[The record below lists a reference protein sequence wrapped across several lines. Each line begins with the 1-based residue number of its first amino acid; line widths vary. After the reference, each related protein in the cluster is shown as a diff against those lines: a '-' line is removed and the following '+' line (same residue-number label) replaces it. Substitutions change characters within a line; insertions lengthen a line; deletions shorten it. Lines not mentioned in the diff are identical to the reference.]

1 MAWVYLTRP
10 TTASPWW
17 TSARP
22 SLRTSNSGGA
32 TASNGKRIFAPL
44 NADGVGV
51 FDPSDNSFAL
61 VDISSTISTDFKFA
75 GAATAS
81 NGKIIFSPYTADGVG
96 VFDPTDNSFALVD
109 ISSTISTDVK
119 FLGAATASNGKII
132 FTPYAADGVGVFD
145 PTDNSFSLVDIS
157 STISTD
163 YKFLGAATA
172 SNGKIIFAPNDADAV
187 GVFQAVH
194 PPCDASTAPTNGG
207 VGNCTSSL
215 ASGSSCQPTCD
226 EGYSVTGTSS
236 CIAGTLTAALCLTT
250 CSRSSS
256 LADVCCVDGTP
267 HALESGVGHSAFC
280 KISGI
285 SGSADCPPDWTY
297 QPDHGGEGGQCIRS
311 LSTRYGEGSGE
322 STVIDSITAFNTC
335 PTGNRETIGDM
346 PLPCGSAEAVS
357 SLCCVDPAFTLPSG
371 ASMHFFCKASKDGIT
386 AEECPNGWL
395 HQGEYN
401 QCMSFAPRVS
411 SLSRC
416 GASPPMS
423 STADT
428 TSPPPPPPPP
438 FPPPKLILDEDDHA
452 AGLTGILVALVATTL
467 NML

>member
-1 MAWVYLTRP
+1 MTILLKIWLTLFFSVLATVAYAENSRTWTP
-10 TTASPWW
+10 LGGDTGPAHSAGRKLASSPADDFALVDISS
-17 TSARP
+17 TIS
-22 SLRTSNSGGA
+22 TDFKFDGA
-32 TASNGKRIFAPL
+32 AAASNGKIIFAPVH
-44 NADGVGV
+44 ADGVGV
-51 FDPSDNSFAL
+51 FDPTDNSFAL

-81 NGKIIFSPYTADGVG
+81 NGKIIFTPYHADGVG
-96 VFDPTDNSFALVD
+96 VFDPTDSSFALVD
-109 ISSTISTDVK
+109 ISSTISTDQK
-119 FLGAATASNGKII
+119 F
-132 FTPYAADGVGVFD
+132 V
-145 PTDNSFSLVDIS
+145 
-157 STISTD
+157 
-163 YKFLGAATA
+163 GAATA
-172 SNGKIIFAPNDADAV
+172 SNGKIIFAPLNADGV
-187 GVFQAVH
+187 GVFQAVR
-194 PPCDASTAPTNGG
+194 PCDASIAPTNGG

-280 KISGI
+280 RITGI
-285 SGSADCPPDWTY
+285 SGAADCPPDWKY
-297 QPDHGGEGGQCIRS
+297 QPDHGGDGGQCIRG

-322 STVIDSITAFNTC
+322 LTVIDFKVTAFNTC
-335 PTGNRETIGDM
+335 PTGNRETTGDM

-371 ASMHFFCKASKDGIT
+371 ASMDFFCKASKDGIT

-395 HQGEYN
+395 HQGEHN

-423 STADT
+423 PTANT
-428 TSPPPPPPPP
+428 TLPPP
-438 FPPPKLILDEDDHA
+438 LDDDDHA
-452 AGLTGILVALVATTL
+452 AGFTGILVALVATIF